1 MIQIKNIYYVL
12 AYAFQVL
19 QAGGYKDIKVEKF
32 EHLHNLLAAILA
44 KGIANQ
50 IKRGLGR
57 EYLATVDMLN
67 SPRGK
72 IDISASIKMENYL
85 KKRLVCHYDEYS
97 KNTYMNQV
105 LKTIASIL
113 LRSNDVRMEQ
123 KKALQRVLLFFHE
136 VDLLNPKMIQWS
148 NIKYHRNNATYRML
162 IEICKMVQES
172 LLPTVQE
179 GTRRLKQFEEE
190 YMPRLFE
197 KFVLEYYRKHYPNI
211 DASSTWIKW
220 SIDDGD
226 DKYFPTM
233 KTDITLEYN
242 GKTLIIDTKYYS
254 NILRDNSLYDK
265 RTIHTGNMYQIFS
278 YVKNKAA
285 QSINEVS
292 GLLLYAKT
300 DEETFPDSSNKII
313 GNRISVKTL
322 DLNQD
327 FPSIQEQLN
336 NIMTD
341 WDPSLESVPG

>member
-1 MIQIKNIYYVL
+1 ML

-19 QAGGYKDIKVEKF
+19 QAGGYKDIEGEEF
-32 EHLHNLLAAILA
+32 EHLHDLMAAILA

-97 KNTYMNQV
+97 KNTYINQV
-105 LKTIASIL
+105 LKTIAFLL
-113 LRSNDVRMEQ
+113 LRSNDVKMEQ

-136 VDLLNPKMIQWS
+136 VELLNPKKIQWS

-162 IEICKMVQES
+162 IEICKMAQES
-172 LLPTVQE
+172 LLPTEQE
-179 GTRRLKQFEEE
+179 GPRRLRQFEEE

-197 KFVLEYYRKHYPNI
+197 KFVLEYYRKHYPKGEPSRTRI
-211 DASSTWIKW
+211 RWRIE
-220 SIDDGD
+220 DGD
-226 DKYFPTM
+226 EKTLPTM
-233 KTDITLEYN
+233 NTDITLEYD
-242 GKTLIIDTKYYS
+242 GKTLIIDTKYY
-254 NILRDNSLYDK
+254 NKILIANPLHNK
-265 RTIHTGNMYQIFS
+265 LTIHAGNMYQIFS
-278 YVKNKAA
+278 YVMNEAA
-285 QSINEVS
+285 QSNSSVS

-300 DEETFPDSSNKII
+300 DEEICPDNSYTIL

-327 FPSIQEQLN
+327 FPSIQEQLDK
-336 NIMTD
+336 IIKD
-341 WDPSLESVPG
+341 WDSSLEFASG

>member
-1 MIQIKNIYYVL
+1 MIPIKNIYYML

-57 EYLATVDMLN
+57 EYLATVEVLN

-72 IDISASIKMENYL
+72 FDISASAKMENYL
-85 KKRLVCHYDEYS
+85 KKKLVCHYDEYS

-105 LKTIASIL
+105 LKTIASLL
-113 LRSNDVRMEQ
+113 LRSNDVESEQ
-123 KKALQRVLLFFHE
+123 KRALQRVLFFFHE
-136 VDLLNPKMIQWS
+136 VELLNPKMIQWS

-162 IEICKMVQES
+162 IEICKMAQES

-179 GTRRLKQFEEE
+179 GPRRFKQFEEE

-197 KFVLEYYRKHYPNI
+197 KFVLEYYRKHYPNVE
-211 DASSTWIKW
+211 ASSTWIKW

-242 GKTLIIDTKYYS
+242 AKTLIIDTKYYN
-254 NILRDNSLYDK
+254 NILIANPLFDK

-278 YVKNKAA
+278 YVMNKAA
-285 QSINEVS
+285 QSTNEVS

-300 DEETFPDSSNKII
+300 DEETFPDSCCTII
-313 GNRISVKTL
+313 GNKISVKTL

-327 FPSIQEQLN
+327 FRSIQEQLN
-336 NIMTD
+336 GILKE
-341 WDPSLESVPG
+341 WDDSLIFPYG